1 MWPTYYSWIP
11 RGVWGHTPRKC
22 LKFKPRK
29 CNFLQ
34 KSIQICSK
42 IYANYTCIWN
52 KRRKKRPKATC
63 VGAYSAPPPPACML
77 KKALDFVCAFI
88 NKWVWLCKGCFSRR
102 LTEMSR
108 NAKTKTK
115 NIMLNVSTIF
125 IIFAIS
131 HHHSYTGV
139 LHIWQS
145 ILKTINIGIIIKQL
159 LDEAEHDIKNYSDRG
174 QCYLP
179 KRSWGG

>member
-1 MWPTYYSWIP
+1 
-11 RGVWGHTPRKC
+11 
-22 LKFKPRK
+22 
-29 CNFLQ
+29 
-34 KSIQICSK
+34 
-42 IYANYTCIWN
+42 
-52 KRRKKRPKATC
+52 
-63 VGAYSAPPPPACML
+63 
-77 KKALDFVCAFI
+77 
-88 NKWVWLCKGCFSRR
+88 
-102 LTEMSR
+102 
-108 NAKTKTK
+108 
-115 NIMLNVSTIF
+115 MLNVPTIF

-179 KRSWGG
+179 KRS